1 MQLSNISEV
10 ESGEKTVPELYERHA
25 RVLESLIQVL
35 ELRLERARL
44 QNDLETEQRLRVDL
58 ERYQQDF
65 EQLQFYKPSLT

>member
-1 MQLSNISEV
+1 M
-10 ESGEKTVPELYERHA
+10 PELYERHA